1 MMELVILLSLIVLI
15 HLVVIT
21 KWQCGG
27 MTLKCCSPKAP
38 RSFQGA
44 GHMLL
49 RGCHCVPLALA
60 GFIFKCLLLL
70 FLFAP
75 AHVWW
80 LQEIWGRQSL
90 HVLHLKMKWQVWGWT
105 VSYSET
111 LWHLV
116 GWAEEAAA
124 RVLPLSKSALLCGNN
139 GVPQDGKITPS
150 PNSKLLQLSKN
161 SKLLTRHKGC
171 LLRKSFHTEKPDE
184 SISASAESPSLI
196 TEAGFQMWW
205 VLVVFLPSAL
215 WLRSGCWA
223 TAWQGI
229 A

>member
-60 GFIFKCLLLL
+60 GFKCLLLL

-75 AHVWW
+75 AYVWW
-80 LQEIWGRQSL
+80 LQEIRGRQSL
-90 HVLHLKMKWQVWGWT
+90 HVLHLKMKWQLWGWT
-105 VSYSET
+105 VSYSEM
-111 LWHLV
+111 LWHLAE
-116 GWAEEAAA
+116 WAEEAAA

-171 LLRKSFHTEKPDE
+171 LLRKSFRTEKPDE
-184 SISASAESPSLI
+184 SISALAESLSLT

-205 VLVVFLPSAL
+205 ALVVFLPSAL
-215 WLRSGCWA
+215 WLRSGYWA